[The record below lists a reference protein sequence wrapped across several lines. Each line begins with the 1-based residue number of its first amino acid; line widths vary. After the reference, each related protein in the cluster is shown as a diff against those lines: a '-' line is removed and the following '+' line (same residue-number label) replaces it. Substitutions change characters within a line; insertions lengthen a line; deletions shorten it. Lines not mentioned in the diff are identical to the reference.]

1 MMACPKVI
9 LSKSAAGGMSAGGPL
24 GQPATM
30 ALHTSAFCPINSLDL
45 NRVVGPPLPNYT
57 MSYVQPTL
65 LSTGPSYPSKYDVF
79 QVPGGTLVVPRSADV
94 PSYLGPQQLLYS
106 PLSLQPPQ
114 SSHYAFLS
122 NSQTLM
128 PFSLP
133 EQQQATFPSFVNN
146 GFVPAPSYLS
156 PPASEPLLPSYGSL
170 HSSDLYLANGATP
183 LVQSS
188 NPYSKLYPLLESKP
202 ALAPEPLEPPSYA
215 APQPPLEGLLADASS
230 QVSFSTSG
238 PYTSPKSLPFPK
250 TGLPAPRP
258 ILPCP
263 RPKEVPP
270 MPPVLLS
277 PPMSCPRLPES
288 EGGFSMGSLRA
299 EPELPLCHA
308 EETRLCFG
316 SPPLSASSLSSLDN
330 TTSMLD
336 APRVILADEPSSNT
350 YEPLSNTY
358 EPSPSSYKPSPNAY
372 EPLSNAYEPLSNAY
386 EPSSNA
392 YEPSPN
398 SYEPLFNGYEPSSNT
413 CEISSNTCETSSNTY
428 EFPEPQE
435 HKETCLL
442 APRADSIAVDRV
454 RDVYAFE
461 ANSDEESSMLRLKF
475 QKRHEDKLAKYC
487 YGGSARTQPFRRRG
501 GHDMF
506 DFLSSVHRK
515 APTAEP
521 VCRDEELE
529 ESGQRRRGIQD
540 KELATIISFHCL
552 KDSAKA
558 TVGVYRSLIH
568 GRGLYSKRNIDAGE
582 MVIEYAGQVIRSV
595 LTDKRERLYESRGI
609 GCYMFRMDEDQVVD
623 ATTHGNA
630 ARFINHSCDPNCY
643 SKVIAVFG
651 QKHIIIYALRKIYKG
666 EELTYDY
673 KFPKEEV
680 KIPCSCG
687 ARRCRKFLN

>member
-9 LSKSAAGGMSAGGPL
+9 LSKSTAGGMSAGGPL
-24 GQPATM
+24 GQQPV
-30 ALHTSAFCPINSLDL
+30 ALHASAFCPIGSLDL
-45 NRVVGPPLPNYT
+45 NRVVGPPLANYT

-79 QVPGGTLVVPRSADV
+79 QVPGGTLVVPRSAQV
-94 PSYLGPQQLLYS
+94 PSYLAPQQLLYS
-106 PLSLQPPQ
+106 PLQPPLQPPHP
-114 SSHYAFLS
+114 SHYAFLN
-122 NSQTLM
+122 NSLM

-133 EQQQATFPSFVNN
+133 EQPQFPSFMNN
-146 GFVPAPSYLS
+146 TLVPSYPS

-170 HSSDLYLANGATP
+170 HTNDVYLSNGPTS
-183 LVQSS
+183 LVQPSD
-188 NPYSKLYPLLESKP
+188 PYSKLYPLVESKP
-202 ALAPEPLEPPSYA
+202 ALAALEAPSYA
-215 APQPPLEGLLADASS
+215 PPPLENVLADASS

-238 PYTSPKSLPFPK
+238 PYTRPESLPFPK

-258 ILPCP
+258 ILPW
-263 RPKEVPP
+263 PKEVPS
-270 MPPVLLS
+270 MLS
-277 PPMSCPRLPES
+277 PPMTRLPES

-330 TTSMLD
+330 ASMLD
-336 APRVILADEPSSNT
+336 APRVLLADEPSSNT
-350 YEPLSNTY
+350 HEPSTYEPLPSTY
-358 EPSPSSYKPSPNAY
+358 EPLPATY
-372 EPLSNAYEPLSNAY
+372 EPD
-386 EPSSNA
+386 
-392 YEPSPN
+392 PN
-398 SYEPLFNGYEPSSNT
+398 SFESS
-413 CEISSNTCETSSNTY
+413 SSTCETSLNTY
-428 EFPEPQE
+428 ELQE
-435 HKETCLL
+435 EQQLKETCL
-442 APRADSIAVDRV
+442 PPTESIAVDRV

-461 ANSDEESSMLRLKF
+461 ANSDEESGALRLKF

-487 YGGSARTQPFRRRG
+487 YGGSARTQPLRRRG

-521 VCRDEELE
+521 VCRDEETE

-582 MVIEYAGQVIRSV
+582 MVIEYAGQVVRSV

>member
-1 MMACPKVI
+1 MACPKVI
-9 LSKSAAGGMSAGGPL
+9 LSKSTAGGMSAGGPL
-24 GQPATM
+24 GQQPV
-30 ALHTSAFCPINSLDL
+30 ALHASAFCPIGSLDL
-45 NRVVGPPLPNYT
+45 NRVVGPPLANYT

-79 QVPGGTLVVPRSADV
+79 QVPGGTLVVPRSAQV
-94 PSYLGPQQLLYS
+94 PSYLAPQQLLYS
-106 PLSLQPPQ
+106 PLQPPLQPPHP
-114 SSHYAFLS
+114 SHYAFLN
-122 NSQTLM
+122 NSLM

-133 EQQQATFPSFVNN
+133 EQPQFPSFMNN
-146 GFVPAPSYLS
+146 TLVPSYPS

-170 HSSDLYLANGATP
+170 HTNDVYLSNGPTS
-183 LVQSS
+183 LVQPSD
-188 NPYSKLYPLLESKP
+188 PYSKLYPLVESKP
-202 ALAPEPLEPPSYA
+202 ALAALEAPSYA
-215 APQPPLEGLLADASS
+215 PPPLENVLADASS

-238 PYTSPKSLPFPK
+238 PYTRPESLPFPK

-258 ILPCP
+258 ILPW
-263 RPKEVPP
+263 PKEVPS
-270 MPPVLLS
+270 MLS
-277 PPMSCPRLPES
+277 PPMTRLPES

-316 SPPLSASSLSSLDN
+316 SPPL
-330 TTSMLD
+330 
-336 APRVILADEPSSNT
+336 
-350 YEPLSNTY
+350 
-358 EPSPSSYKPSPNAY
+358 
-372 EPLSNAYEPLSNAY
+372 
-386 EPSSNA
+386 
-392 YEPSPN
+392 
-398 SYEPLFNGYEPSSNT
+398 
-413 CEISSNTCETSSNTY
+413 
-428 EFPEPQE
+428 
-435 HKETCLL
+435 
-442 APRADSIAVDRV
+442 V

-461 ANSDEESSMLRLKF
+461 ANSDEESGALRLKF

-487 YGGSARTQPFRRRG
+487 YGGSARTQPLRRRG

-521 VCRDEELE
+521 VCRDEETE

-582 MVIEYAGQVIRSV
+582 MVIEYAGQVVRSV